1 MGRMIK
7 ALIIVPILVIRV
19 PAYANQPDIKS
30 LPEHPIQAYKQI
42 QPQQALSDLL
52 AIPSFR
58 AHQVNQPVNDLDT
71 LYKLAPD
78 AQQELETLAAGIA
91 DSVSAKVVSAG
102 LKGQHRAAV
111 KVDKELNGDV
121 SKLTDIVRI
130 TIESDSINSLN
141 QAYEKLATQTQ
152 TLEVINR
159 FQAPRPS
166 GYRDLK
172 VLVTLPES
180 QLVAEVQ
187 LHLNAISK
195 IKNGPEHSIYEQIQR
210 IERDAVDRDLTEFE
224 VTKIG
229 QLRQQSRKMY
239 QMAWAQYQPYSM
251 AV

>member
-30 LPEHPIQAYKQI
+30 LPEHPSPAYEQFE
-42 QPQQALSDLL
+42 PQQALSDLL

-78 AQQELETLAAGIA
+78 AQQELEALATGIA
-91 DSVSAKVVSAG
+91 DSVNAKVLSAG
-102 LKGQHRAAV
+102 MKGQDRAAV

-130 TIESDSINSLN
+130 TIESDSIDSLN
-141 QAYEKLATQTQ
+141 QAYEKLAAQTQ

-195 IKNGPEHSIYEQIQR
+195 IKNGPEHGIYEQIQR
-210 IERDAVDRDLTEFE
+210 IERDAAHREMTEFE
-224 VTKIG
+224 VTKIA